1 MAWDRMLAS
10 VIARRGIVP
19 NCWLALVVVLAAAWA
34 CNSGGVSEKGSSP
47 AGGLLVTNQSII
59 EAGRSSCPLG
69 DEIDFFWHVFQL
81 LPDVVIVYPSENY
94 YYFETTCGGRVIRG
108 NVRLDIKDRDSGIV
122 HFAYYAVGG
131 VEEHYKALSKQD
143 LLHSRKILDL
153 EYRLSFRGKDVL
165 FKLHDIPQIPCS
177 PMRVDEESV
186 GNLMDE
192 SGLGFM
198 LLYSHGQKAF
208 KFVLCH
214 ETPGSVPVNVTRIYG
229 NMFVDER
236 TGFTFYRDE
245 HVKRD
250 RLIGVRVQGVR
261 NNTYFDGPFDQL
273 PENYLQGDK
282 LRVFIEEAYPGYIG
296 QVDRFGA
303 FIGTNNERVVISPY
317 ELYVNR
323 EELTKTSVCDGV
335 SGEDEFLLCFRN
347 ELERIRSV
355 QRR

>member
-1 MAWDRMLAS
+1 MLAS
-10 VIARRGIVP
+10 VIARRDIAR
-19 NCWLALVVVLAAAWA
+19 NCWLALVVALTGASA

-47 AGGLLVTNQSII
+47 AGRLLVTNQSMI
-59 EAGRSSCPLG
+59 EAGRSPCPLG

-94 YYFETTCGGRVIRG
+94 YYFETTCGGKVIRG
-108 NVRLDIKDRDSGIV
+108 NIRLDIKDRDSGIV

-131 VEEHYKALSKQD
+131 VEEHYKALSKHD
-143 LLHSRKILDL
+143 LLHSRKIRDF
-153 EYRLSFRGKDVL
+153 EYHLSFRGKDVL
-165 FKLHDIPQIPCS
+165 FKLHDIPQRPCS
-177 PMRVDEESV
+177 PVKADEESV

-208 KFVLCH
+208 KFILCH
-214 ETPGSVPVNVTRIYG
+214 EMPGSVPVNLNQIYR

-236 TGFTFYRDE
+236 TGFAFFKDE
-245 HVKRD
+245 HIKRHL
-250 RLIGVRVQGVR
+250 LIGNKLQEVR

-282 LRVFIEEAYPGYIG
+282 LRIFIEEAYPGYIG
-296 QVDRFGA
+296 QVDRFGNSV
-303 FIGTNNERVVISPY
+303 GTNSARVVISPY

-323 EELTKTSVCDGV
+323 EELAKTSVCAGV
-335 SGEDEFLLCFRN
+335 SNEDEFLLCFRN

>member
-1 MAWDRMLAS
+1 MRAS
-10 VIARRGIVP
+10 IIARRIAP
-19 NCWLALVVVLAAAWA
+19 SCWLALVAVLAGASA
-34 CNSGGVSEKGSSP
+34 CNSGGVFRERIISS
-47 AGGLLVTNQSII
+47 GGLLVTNQSMI
-59 EAGRSSCPLG
+59 EAGRSPCPLS
-69 DEIDFFWHVFQL
+69 DEIDFFWHIFQL

-94 YYFETTCGGRVIRG
+94 YYFKTTCGGKIIRG
-108 NVRLDIKDRDSGIV
+108 NIRLDVKDRDSGIL

-131 VEEHYKALSKQD
+131 VEEHYKALSKHD
-143 LLHSRKILDL
+143 LLHLRKIRYY
-153 EYRLSFRGKDVL
+153 EYGLSFRGKDVL

-177 PMRVDEESV
+177 PMKADEENV

-214 ETPGSVPVNVTRIYG
+214 ETPGSVPVNLARIYG

-236 TGFTFYRDE
+236 TGFAFFRDE
-245 HVKRD
+245 PVKRD
-250 RLIGVRVQGVR
+250 GLIGVKVQEVQS
-261 NNTYFDGPFDQL
+261 NTYFDGPFDQL

-296 QVDRFGA
+296 QVDRFGD
-303 FIGTNNERVVISPY
+303 FVGTNNARVVVSPY

-323 EELTKTSVCDGV
+323 EELRKTSACDGV

-347 ELERIRSV
+347 ELNRIR
-355 QRR
+355 RK